1 MDSRARRIRVK
12 DARDGVFNISVTE
25 QNSTV
30 NILNI
35 SFAAPEDLRV

>member
-1 MDSRARRIRVK
+1 MDPQVRCIRVK

-25 QNSTV
+25 QNLTV